1 MRYLYLPEDCNNV
14 KHAWRSKCSGCFFL
28 EYYICTYTYIHIY
41 INILYICNISIIYI
55 IYIYIYI
62 IYIYIYISGHK
73 GWDPWHTEC
82 SNLTEAKWAQYICM
96 LLWIYIY
103 IYISQYLVL
112 LFFFGS
118 YFHYSVGPV
127 NTISEINSSEIPS
140 V

>member
-1 MRYLYLPEDCNNV
+1 MGSMTHRVLKP
-14 KHAWRSKCSGCFFL
+14 HRSKMS
-28 EYYICTYTYIHIY
+28 TIY
-41 INILYICNISIIYI
+41 MYVIMN
-55 IYIYIYI
+55 
-62 IYIYIYISGHK
+62 
-73 GWDPWHTEC
+73 
-82 SNLTEAKWAQYICM
+82 
-96 LLWIYIY
+96 IY